1 MHRSMLRLTL
11 LVACAS
17 LVAAGIVTVPLTRV
31 EKAPASAV
39 ALGKTTIPLI
49 DFLDAQVRC

>member
-31 EKAPASAV
+31 EKAPAV